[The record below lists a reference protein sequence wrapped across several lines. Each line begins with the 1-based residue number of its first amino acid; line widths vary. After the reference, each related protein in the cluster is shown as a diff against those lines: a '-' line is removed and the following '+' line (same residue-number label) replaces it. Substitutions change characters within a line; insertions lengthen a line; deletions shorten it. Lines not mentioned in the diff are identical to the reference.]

1 MNINKSTSTHT
12 PSVLQFIFSGL
23 AVLGAWGMAVIL
35 LVVGF
40 FQFVNPT
47 DQINTGLDPFQASAM
62 VFTLGVCFLPSAGLA
77 LLRLLGKPAQS
88 HRFQV
93 PAIAGFTIL
102 IWPLLILAGSKL
114 QEGTSTRTILFPI
127 IHILAVLIPIFW
139 LVWLGARRLI
149 GNSPQL
155 NAGLL
160 FSGLTISTGISM
172 AAELGLILVLL
183 VVLIIAVT
191 ANPVLMTALNRIVER
206 FSTAN
211 MDLEALQR
219 ILSPY
224 LSSPGVIL
232 AVLGFFSVLTPLIEE
247 AVKPIGLWFFAR
259 KELTPA
265 QGFVA
270 GMISGAGFTVFES
283 MFNAG
288 QSDPQAW
295 LVVIITR
302 VGTDA
307 LHILASGIVGWGLV
321 NAWNGR
327 HFGRLLGGYAV
338 AVLLHGTWNGIA
350 ILFALSQ
357 LVPTQSASWLASFGP
372 ICPYLLGFMTILII
386 MALFLI
392 NQKLYQNQQ
401 ITDQILP
408 SSESSARSFM
418 L

>member
-23 AVLGAWGMAVIL
+23 AVLGAWGMAVVL
-35 LVVGF
+35 LAVGF
-40 FQFVNPT
+40 FQFVYPS

-62 VFTLGVCFLPSAGLA
+62 VFTLGICFLPSAVLA
-77 LLRLLGKPAQS
+77 LMRLLGKPAQS

-93 PAIAGFTIL
+93 PAIAGITIL

-114 QEGTSTRTILFPI
+114 QEGTTTRTILFPI

-139 LVWLGARRLI
+139 LVWLGAHRLI
-149 GNSPQL
+149 ANNPQL

-160 FSGLTISTGISM
+160 FSGLTLSTGISM
-172 AAELGLILVLL
+172 VAELGLILILL
-183 VVLIIAVT
+183 VFLIIAVA
-191 ANPVLMTALNRIVER
+191 ANPALMTALNRIAER

-211 MDLEALQR
+211 MDMEALQR

-270 GMISGAGFTVFES
+270 GMISGAGFTIFES

-295 LVVIITR
+295 LIVIITR

-321 NAWNGR
+321 NAWKGR
-327 HFGRLLGGYAV
+327 RFGRLFGSYAV

-357 LVPTQSASWLASFGP
+357 LVPAQSASWLASFGP
-372 ICPYLLGFMTILII
+372 ICPYLLGVMTILILVS
-386 MALFLI
+386 LFLI

-401 ITDQILP
+401 NTDQIVP
-408 SSESSARSFM
+408 SSGSSA
-418 L
+418 